1 MIERINK
8 IDGTKIARRSDRTMC
23 IEGRLDRYRLDDGD
37 GDGLWVKIDKWHCE
51 RKHQRIKLNE
61 DRGKGKNE
69 YVRARVCVCVGC
81 VHSTYQCIWQGKRAA
96 RKKRVNETSF
106 NRASNIH
113 TYASLWQ

>member
-23 IEGRLDRYRLDDGD
+23 IEGRLDRYRLDDSD

-69 YVRARVCVCVGC
+69 YVRARVCVSVCWVRSLNIPM
-81 VHSTYQCIWQGKRAA
+81 HMA
-96 RKKRVNETSF
+96 RKTS
-106 NRASNIH
+106 R
-113 TYASLWQ
+113 TKEEGE